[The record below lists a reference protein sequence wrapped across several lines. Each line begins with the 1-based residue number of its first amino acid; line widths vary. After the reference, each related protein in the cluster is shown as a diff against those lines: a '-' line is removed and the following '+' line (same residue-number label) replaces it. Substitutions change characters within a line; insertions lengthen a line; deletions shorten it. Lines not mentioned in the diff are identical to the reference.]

1 VSFASPWLLLFL
13 LLVPVAIGGY
23 FLLERHRAQRA
34 ERWSTGALMPN
45 MVPSRPGWRRYVP
58 LAFFLVALV
67 LLLAGFARP
76 QATIDVPREGAT
88 VVLALDISGSMDAKD
103 VPAADGKGRTTRLL
117 AARQAAS
124 DFLDKLPDKYR
135 VALVTFGNRGTVR
148 VPPTYDHAKVLQA
161 IPQKAL
167 LQGTALGSGIES
179 TITVAQR
186 AFGKPEPGEPPN
198 PVAVLLLSD
207 GGNSGTEDPAQAVAK
222 ARKIG
227 LPISTVALGTEGRF
241 AEVKQKLGGSTDA
254 ERVVQVPV
262 APDTLKEVAR
272 GTEGTFFQAH
282 TGNELKQVY
291 EDLNSQLVHDK
302 KKREI
307 TVAVAGAAIVFLLV
321 GALLSGLWFRR
332 IV

>member
-1 VSFASPWLLLFL
+1 
-13 LLVPVAIGGY
+13 
-23 FLLERHRAQRA
+23 
-34 ERWSTGALMPN
+34 
-45 MVPSRPGWRRYVP
+45 MVPSKPGFRRYVP
-58 LAFFLVALV
+58 LVLFLIALV

-88 VVLALDISGSMDAKD
+88 VVLAMDISGSMDAKD
-103 VPAADGKGRTTRLL
+103 VPATDGKGRTTRLL
-117 AARQAAS
+117 AARQAVE
-124 DFLDKLPDKYR
+124 DFLEKLPDKYR
-135 VALVTFGNRGTVR
+135 VSLVTFGNRGTVR
-148 VPPTYDHAKVLQA
+148 VPPTYDHEKVLTA
-161 IPQKAL
+161 IPAKAL
-167 LQGTALGSGIES
+167 TQGTALASGIES

-207 GGNSGTEDPAQAVAK
+207 GGNTGNGDPAQAVAK
-222 ARKIG
+222 ARKLG
-227 LPISTVALGTEGRF
+227 LPISTVALGTDGPL

-282 TGNELKQVY
+282 TGDDLTKVY
-291 EDLNSQLVHDK
+291 EDLRSQLVHDK

-307 TVAVAGAAIVFLLV
+307 TVAAAGAAIVFLV
-321 GALLSGLWFRR
+321 AGALLSGLWFRR